1 MNDAAAKP
9 TNRKPARKNDRARR
23 VRQERIDVWVTS
35 EERTKIDE
43 MVAGSGMTRS
53 DLIRA
58 LLLGEDAPSG
68 RSRTK

>member
-1 MNDAAAKP
+1 MQDAAKP
-9 TNRKPARKNDRARR
+9 STKPARKNDRARR

-35 EERTKIDE
+35 DERRQIDAL
-43 MVAGSGMTRS
+43 VAGSGMTRS

>member
-9 TNRKPARKNDRARR
+9 RTKPARKNDRARR
-23 VRQERIDVWVTS
+23 IRQERIDVWVTS
-35 EERTKIDE
+35 DERRRIDE
-43 MVAGSGMTRS
+43 LVAGSGMTRS
-53 DLIRA
+53 DLIRS